1 MAGPG
6 AGRGGTQCAAFSWPE
21 AAPLHTHLLSST
33 RAGADIPPT
42 RAGRL
47 PDTPLRF
54 RRGSDRQRPWPVR
67 WRSRGRR
74 EDAWGRGWAPA
85 AQTRRGVVA
94 DGGGLNLELGRNS
107 LPPPGLGAQHAS
119 RLLHLNRSS
128 KIDSSTSIPED
139 QNLAVG
145 RLPNPSQFAP
155 PCAAPE
161 RVGRNPEDES
171 GAAASAS
178 AGAKKLV
185 LSTCGVYSP
194 TSLSEPSSRHSGGNP
209 SQPRACFPHYL
220 PPPWSWLFQHP
231 TAEEGYRA
239 GVKLLTG
246 ARMRLARGYV
256 EELITGV
263 WGDPL
268 WCGSCLAAV
277 TAAAPPHTCALSR
290 SSSPVRGDP
299 WRCVRA

>member
-1 MAGPG
+1 VRRSRGPRRLLSTPICSL
-6 AGRGGTQCAAFSWPE
+6 ARARAPTYLQLARGGFRTLFSD
-21 AAPLHTHLLSST
+21 S
-33 RAGADIPPT
+33 G
-42 RAGRL
+42 
-47 PDTPLRF
+47 
-54 RRGSDRQRPWPVR
+54 RGSDRQRPWPAR

-85 AQTRRGVVA
+85 TQTRRGVVA
-94 DGGGLNLELGRNS
+94 DDGGLNLELGRDS
-107 LPPPGLGAQHAS
+107 LPPPGLGAQLAS

-128 KIDSSTSIPED
+128 KMDGSTSPED
-139 QNLAVG
+139 RNLPVD

-161 RVGRNPEDES
+161 RVARNPEDES

-185 LSTCGVYSP
+185 LSTCGVCSP
-194 TSLSEPSSRHSGGNP
+194 TSLSEPSSRHSGGDP
-209 SQPRACFPHYL
+209 SQPCGCFPRYL
-220 PPPWSWLFQHP
+220 PPPRPWLFQHP
-231 TAEEGYRA
+231 TTEEGYRA
-239 GVKLLTG
+239 GVKLLAG

-256 EELITGV
+256 EELITDA

-268 WCGSCLAAV
+268 WCGSRLTAV
-277 TAAAPPHTCALSR
+277 TAAAPPRTCVPSR
-290 SSSPVRGDP
+290 SSSPVRGDQ